1 MSDFENKYLEKTRSI
16 ILKYINK
23 DSIEVFLFGSR
34 AIKTNSKYSDIDIG
48 LLADKK
54 IGRSIILKINH
65 EIEES
70 RIPFKVD
77 IIDFFALDDKFKEI
91 ALKGRIIWN
100 KKKS

>member
-54 IGRSIILKINH
+54 IGRSIILKINQKKDKLLDMVLDMKAIDYTFIIN
-65 EIEES
+65 EINKQTTE
-70 RIPFKVD
+70 
-77 IIDFFALDDKFKEI
+77 L
-91 ALKGRIIWN
+91 
-100 KKKS
+100 KKK